1 MKVLFKPK
9 IDYTPNLGIIVP
21 AYYPY
26 NLISYFSWFSFAKN
40 LPNIKPV
47 FFVYGYPNFDVI
59 PWARRLKFKI
69 IHLETNFDVDH
80 IQNMIKWQESYIIAF
95 SNVFCLRRFNIDQEI
110 FSKYLVINGKN
121 KPKINICNKFFEKS
135 GELFYISDVD
145 ARDIAY
151 RAINSKD
158 AFDILDN
165 CNKIRLSNIVKES
178 LIFRPLIEKELCH
191 ETIQF

>member
-1 MKVLFKPK
+1 
-9 IDYTPNLGIIVP
+9 
-21 AYYPY
+21 
-26 NLISYFSWFSFAKN
+26 
-40 LPNIKPV
+40 
-47 FFVYGYPNFDVI
+47 
-59 PWARRLKFKI
+59 
-69 IHLETNFDVDH
+69 
-80 IQNMIKWQESYIIAF
+80 
-95 SNVFCLRRFNIDQEI
+95 LRRFNIDQEI

-158 AFDILDN
+158 TFDILDN